1 MTYFYK
7 KTVPKMLPFS
17 CSGDLNGHLMN
28 VFILKFH
35 FVVIIKHENYL
46 KYDFQ
51 NVLFYKWDKNL
62 MMEQTAVLHSI
73 VLKVIV
79 YLDNLKV
86 FTNYC
91 YSFYL
96 LVTTLSPFP
105 DSL

>member
-1 MTYFYK
+1 MIST
-7 KTVPKMLPFS
+7 
-17 CSGDLNGHLMN
+17 GHLMN

-86 FTNYC
+86 FTSYC

>member
-17 CSGDLNGHLMN
+17 CFGDLNGHLMS
-28 VFILKFH
+28 VSILKFH
-35 FVVIIKHENYL
+35 FVVIIKHKNYS

-62 MMEQTAVLHSI
+62 MMEQTAVLHPI
-73 VLKVIV
+73 VLKVTIC
-79 YLDNLKV
+79 LDNLKV
-86 FTNYC
+86 FTSYC
-91 YSFYL
+91 CSFCL

-105 DSL
+105 ASL